1 MLTSTVNKINK
12 GDNFNISGMPAN
24 NKIPLE
30 LASKILTVGP
40 DYRNP
45 RGGIGVVIRFYSN
58 NFEIFKFISTYKYG
72 SGISKVFGFLRA
84 LFQIFFKLLSD
95 RKIKVIHIHGASY
108 GSFYRKFIVFLIGKY
123 LFRKKIVYH
132 IKGGGY
138 QTFYNKSYRLSKRFI
153 KLFLRKADVIICL
166 SQFWMEYFNS
176 TYKTKELIILPNMI
190 DYPEKQ
196 KIDKSPEVITFLF
209 FGLITEAKGIFDLIQ
224 VIAANKNKYRGKI
237 KLLIGGNGKVE
248 KLLSLIKENE
258 IEDIVVFL
266 GWVNGEKKVNALNR
280 ADVYILPSYI
290 EGSPVSILEAMSYG
304 LPIISTKVGG
314 IPELVK
320 NKENGLLI
328 DAGNLEQIEM
338 ALDWFVT
345 SPELLGKYGA
355 ISEQLVQK
363 HLPAAVLKKLI
374 DVYQLALRSE

>member
-1 MLTSTVNKINK
+1 
-12 GDNFNISGMPAN
+12 
-24 NKIPLE
+24 
-30 LASKILTVGP
+30 
-40 DYRNP
+40 
-45 RGGIGVVIRFYSN
+45 
-58 NFEIFKFISTYKYG
+58 
-72 SGISKVFGFLRA
+72 
-84 LFQIFFKLLSD
+84 
-95 RKIKVIHIHGASY
+95 
-108 GSFYRKFIVFLIGKY
+108 
-123 LFRKKIVYH
+123 
-132 IKGGGY
+132 
-138 QTFYNKSYRLSKRFI
+138 
-153 KLFLRKADVIICL
+153 
-166 SQFWMEYFNS
+166 
-176 TYKTKELIILPNMI
+176 MI